1 MTVQTADFGHH
12 LKGWRQQRKLSQLDL
27 ALQADV
33 SQRHVSWLE
42 TGRSQ
47 PSRSMVIRLAEALE
61 IPLRERNPL
70 LGSAGFAP
78 MYRESELDAEH
89 MAPVE
94 SALRQMLDHHMP
106 MPALVVNR
114 WWQLKMTNDAA
125 DQLFTALG
133 GEQLWQQV
141 DPSGNKSLALLT
153 LHPKGLRPLIANWRE
168 AAPAFIQRVRQDAL
182 AAGIPQSQEGLQQLL
197 DLIGELPESPAAA
210 QPLLPMLPLELVLG
224 QTRLSLF
231 SIISTFGTPQDITVD
246 ELRIESFFPVDD
258 ATRDFF
264 TQIGRAD

>member
-1 MTVQTADFGHH
+1 
-12 LKGWRQQRKLSQLDL
+12 
-27 ALQADV
+27 
-33 SQRHVSWLE
+33 
-42 TGRSQ
+42 
-47 PSRSMVIRLAEALE
+47 
-61 IPLRERNPL
+61 
-70 LGSAGFAP
+70 
-78 MYRESELDAEH
+78 
-89 MAPVE
+89 
-94 SALRQMLDHHMP
+94 
-106 MPALVVNR
+106 
-114 WWQLKMTNDAA
+114 
-125 DQLFTALG
+125 
-133 GEQLWQQV
+133 
-141 DPSGNKSLALLT
+141 LALLT

>member
-1 MTVQTADFGHH
+1 MQLVPFGSH
-12 LKGWRQQRKLSQLDL
+12 LKVWRQQRKLSQLDL
-27 ALQADV
+27 ALQAEV

-78 MYRESELDAEH
+78 IYRESELDAEH

-94 SALRQMLDHHMP
+94 SALMQILDHHMP

-125 DQLFTALG
+125 DQLLAVLG
-133 GEQLWQQV
+133 GEQLWQRV
-141 DPSGNKSLALLT
+141 DPSGNRSLALLT
-153 LHPKGLRPLIANWRE
+153 LHPKGLRPLISNWRE

-182 AAGIPQSQEGLQQLL
+182 AAGNPQAQADLEQLL
-197 DLIGELPESPAAA
+197 NLVGGLPEAPAV
-210 QPLLPMLPLELVLG
+210 QPLLPMLPLELSLG
-224 QTRLSLF
+224 STKLSLF
-231 SIISTFGTPQDITVD
+231 SVISTFGTPQDITVD
-246 ELRIESFFPVDD
+246 ELRIESFFPTDEV
-258 ATRDFF
+258 TRQFF
-264 TQIGRAD
+264 EQMSTA

>member
-1 MTVQTADFGHH
+1 MSVQAADFGSH
-12 LKGWRQQRKLSQLDL
+12 LRGWRQQRKLSQLDL

-42 TGRSQ
+42 NGRSQ

-78 MYRESELDAEH
+78 LYRESELDAEH

-94 SALRQMLDHHMP
+94 TALRQILDHHLP

-114 WWQLKMTNDAA
+114 WWQLKMTNAAA
-125 DQLFTALG
+125 DKLFAALG
-133 GEQLWQQV
+133 GEQLWQRI

-153 LHPKGLRPLIANWRE
+153 LHPEGLRPLITNWSE
-168 AAPAFIQRVRQDAL
+168 AAPAFVQRVRQDAL
-182 AAGIPQSQEGLQQLL
+182 AAGDPQGKALLQALLALL
-197 DLIGELPESPAAA
+197 DDLPDFSPST
-210 QPLLPMLPLELVLG
+210 PLLPMLPLELGLG
-224 QTRLSLF
+224 PVQLSLF
-231 SIISTFGTPQDITVD
+231 SVISTFGTPQDITVD
-246 ELRIESFFPVDD
+246 ELRIESFFPVDE
-258 ATRDFF
+258 ATRQFF
-264 TQIGRAD
+264 ADLSD